1 VLSSHAKEY
10 RAFARE
16 CLEMAEKA
24 SCADLR
30 LKLIELSRQWMR
42 AAIAE
47 EVAQNDPRTSH
58 HVAPRQ
64 QNKLASGPAFAAPDE
79 HDQLVK
85 ADQRFQAALDKA
97 IATGRER
104 VEAVQATV
112 HLKRRTKLFL

>member
-104 VEAVQATV
+104 LEAVQGTV
-112 HLKRRTKLFL
+112 HLKLSL